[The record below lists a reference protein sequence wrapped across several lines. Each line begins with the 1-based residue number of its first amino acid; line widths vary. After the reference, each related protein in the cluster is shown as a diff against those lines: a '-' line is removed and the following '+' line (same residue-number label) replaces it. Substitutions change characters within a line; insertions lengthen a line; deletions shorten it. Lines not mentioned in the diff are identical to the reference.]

1 MMINIDILAGR
12 YPLLPSRIK
21 CYPADMAQYQHILAR
36 RCWIFDLDG
45 TLTLP
50 VHDFAAIR
58 KSLGMSESD
67 PDILTF
73 LASLTAPEA
82 GAMRTRLME
91 IEYELAARTAAAP
104 GAGQLLDRLLRR
116 GARVGILTRNT
127 REIALH
133 TLGLIG
139 LGGYF
144 SPDTILGR
152 DEAEPKPHPAGIAK
166 LLATWGGLPEEAVM
180 VGDYLYDLQ
189 VGRAAG
195 TATIHVDRSGTFP
208 WPELADLAVATLE
221 ELAEE
226 LTETGIRA
234 PLQPPTP

>member
-1 MMINIDILAGR
+1 MAHFHHIID
-12 YPLLPSRIK
+12 
-21 CYPADMAQYQHILAR
+21 R

-58 KSLGMSESD
+58 SELGMADDD
-67 PDILTF
+67 PDILSFIAALPVAKAATTH
-73 LASLTAPEA
+73 A
-82 GAMRTRLME
+82 RLME

-104 GAGQLLDRLLRR
+104 GAVGLLERLLLR

-139 LGGYF
+139 LKRYF
-144 SPDTILGR
+144 ATEMIIGR
-152 DEAEPKPHPAGIAK
+152 DEATPKPHPEGISR
-166 LLATWGGLPEEAVM
+166 LLHTWGSSPGEGVM

-189 VGRAAG
+189 SGRAAG
-195 TATIHVDRSGTFP
+195 TATIHVDRSGASP
-208 WPELADLAVATLE
+208 WPELADLTVSSLE
-221 ELAEE
+221 ELVNNFHDTCAS
-226 LTETGIRA
+226 
-234 PLQPPTP
+234 PS